1 MWSPLLH
8 SEVVGIVLVQMGKP
22 RPALGVLQASVT
34 PLRADVKV
42 RLAIRMHHPTC
53 LALLLL

>member
-8 SEVVGIVLVQMGKP
+8 SEIVGMVRVQTGKP
-22 RPALGVLQASVT
+22 RPALGILQTSVT
-34 PLRADVKV
+34 LLRADVKV